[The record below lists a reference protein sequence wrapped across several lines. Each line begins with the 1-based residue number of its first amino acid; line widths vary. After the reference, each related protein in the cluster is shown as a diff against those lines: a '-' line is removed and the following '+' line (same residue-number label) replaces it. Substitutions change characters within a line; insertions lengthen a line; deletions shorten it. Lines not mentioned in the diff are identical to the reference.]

1 MSAGDSQI
9 ERAFSGA
16 GIAHSADTTAK
27 REELAGGE
35 HGSRDTTPALGAA
48 GEPASYRRAAEGARV
63 ALHERKFRDALWSY
77 LYGRDTRYSRDEA
90 LADGASA
97 SATRRARSGDRAAS
111 VQGPMMKPAI
121 WTWEIP
127 LYFWTGGIAAG
138 SSFVALACDISG
150 DHRSARL
157 ARGVALAGAL
167 PSPVLLVADLG
178 RPARFLN
185 MLRIFK
191 PRSPMSTGAWC
202 LAAFGTL
209 AGTAVA
215 TDLAGRPRAGR
226 ALGAANAVLGGYLGS
241 YTGVLLSSTAIPVW
255 ARSRRLLGPIFV
267 ATAVATGA
275 AATRLT
281 LVAWGLPDG
290 HPTRR
295 ALGWIE
301 MGAMGSELL
310 LSSLNRRRLGRFGEP
325 LEEGRAGTLFGL
337 AKQLVLAGLALRL
350 ARDRAGPR
358 AHHVASAC
366 YLAGGLAF
374 RYAWV
379 AAGHQSAGDDEA
391 VARMA
396 RGDA

>member
-1 MSAGDSQI
+1 MSAGDGQSEQ
-9 ERAFSGA
+9 AFSGA

-27 REELAGGE
+27 REKLAGGE
-35 HGSRDTTPALGAA
+35 HGNRDIRPALGTA
-48 GEPASYRRAAEGARV
+48 GEPASYRRAAEGAPV
-63 ALHERKFRDALWSY
+63 ALHQRKFRDALWSY
-77 LYGRDTRYSRDEA
+77 LYGRDTRYARDEA
-90 LADGASA
+90 LAGGASA
-97 SATRRARSGDRAAS
+97 SAARRARGGGHVGA
-111 VQGPMMKPAI
+111 VQGPVMKPAI
-121 WTWEIP
+121 WTWEVP

-138 SSFVALACDISG
+138 SSFVALACDLSG

-157 ARGVALAGAL
+157 ARRVALAGAV

-209 AGTAVA
+209 GGTAVA
-215 TDLAGRPRAGR
+215 ADLAGRPRTGR
-226 ALGAANAVLGGYLGS
+226 ALGAANAVLGAYLGS

-281 LVAWGLPDG
+281 LVARGLPDG

-295 ALGWIE
+295 ALGWVE

-310 LSSLNRRRLGRFGEP
+310 LSSVNQRRLGRFGEP

-337 AKQLVLAGLALRL
+337 AKQLVRAGLALRL
-350 ARDRAGPR
+350 ARGWAGPR
-358 AHHVASAC
+358 AHDLASGC
-366 YLAGGLAF
+366 YLVGGLAF

-396 RGDA
+396 RDDV